1 MRVLTIGGVEIA
13 VESSD
18 QISQTYAAIGGLTT
32 LRTMKGGAIRQ
43 RNWRKLSTTISVP
56 SARFLPAI
64 HALDLDE
71 PQVIQCLARR
81 QISADT
87 PAITIPAARR
97 ADVDPLGYAVLAT
110 GFMVRTS
117 GVLAGDVLTLVA
129 VPGAVRYTATY
140 VPEFLALI
148 TELSEQMDV
157 RAARAGWDLPADA
170 A

>member
-18 QISQTYAAIGGLTT
+18 QISQTYVSIGGVST
-32 LRTMKGGAIRQ
+32 LRTMSGGGIRQ
-43 RNWRKLSTTISVP
+43 RNWRRLSTTISVP
-56 SARFLPAI
+56 SARFLPAL

-71 PQVIQCLARR
+71 PHVIQCLARR

-87 PAITIPAARR
+87 SSITIPSARR
-97 ADVDPLGYAVLAT
+97 ADVDPIGYALLAS
-110 GFMVRTS
+110 GFMARTS
-117 GVLAGDVLTLVA
+117 GVLVGDVLTLVE

-148 TELSEQMDV
+148 TDLSEQMDV
-157 RAARAGWDLPADA
+157 RAARAGWELTAEEV
-170 A
+170 